1 MKDRIFEFLR
11 NSNKTSSQFA
21 DEIGVQPSSVSHI
34 ISGRNKP
41 SLDFVIKMLQKYP
54 ELSTDWLIFGRGSM
68 FIDNNSSTHDDELS
82 DNQLVDLFE
91 TPAKSNLTEDLS
103 HGPDIE
109 NDSSIEVKSAFKSS
123 ENRISKVIL
132 LYEDGS
138 FKEYGH

>member
-68 FIDNNSSTHDDELS
+68 FLDHDSSTQGDELS

-91 TPAKSNLTEDLS
+91 TPVKSDLTEDLS

-109 NDSSIEVKSAFKSS
+109 NDSSIEVKSALKSS
-123 ENRISKVIL
+123 ENRVSKVIL
-132 LYEDGS
+132 LYDDGS
-138 FKEYGH
+138 FKEYRH